1 MTNEDNN
8 SEFSAFINSIIKAA
22 VLKKSAF
29 ELADHFSK
37 AFTDD
42 DCSDFIS
49 WFLYRLGSKY
59 GYDVLGIAKQL
70 ADNFADRYT
79 ELLAKG
85 EDAADRTIG
94 GMEVIFADSDDLNFN
109 TDDEDHS
116 EEWDEYDG
124 EDFSDLWD
132 SLD

>member
-8 SEFSAFINSIIKAA
+8 SEFSDFINSIIKAA

-29 ELADHFSK
+29 ELADHLSK
-37 AFTDD
+37 AFTDN
-42 DCSDFIS
+42 DCSEFIS
-49 WFLYRLGSKY
+49 WLLYSLGSKY
-59 GYDVLGIAKQL
+59 GYDALGIAKQL

-85 EDAADRTIG
+85 EDATDTTIG
-94 GMEVIFADSDDLNFN
+94 GVEVIFADRDDLNFN

-116 EEWDEYDG
+116 EEWDDYDG

-132 SLD
+132 SL

>member
-8 SEFSAFINSIIKAA
+8 SEFSDFINSIIKAA

-42 DCSDFIS
+42 DCSEFIS
-49 WFLYRLGSKY
+49 WFLYSLGSKY
-59 GYDVLGIAKQL
+59 GYDALSIVKQL
-70 ADNFADRYT
+70 ADNFADRYS

-85 EDAADRTIG
+85 EDAADVTIG
-94 GMEVIFADSDDLNFN
+94 GVEVIFADSDDLNFN

-132 SLD
+132 SL

>member
-8 SEFSAFINSIIKAA
+8 SEFSDFINSIIKAA
-22 VLKKSAF
+22 VLKKSAL

-37 AFTDD
+37 AFADD
-42 DCSDFIS
+42 DCSEFIS
-49 WFLYRLGSKY
+49 WFLYSLGSKY
-59 GYDVLGIAKQL
+59 GYDALGIAKQL
-70 ADNFADRYT
+70 ADHFADRYA

-85 EDAADRTIG
+85 EDVASSTIG
-94 GMEVIFADSDDLNFN
+94 GVEVIFADSDDLPF
-109 TDDEDHS
+109 DDHS
-116 EEWDEYDG
+116 DNSPEEWDEYDG

>member
-1 MTNEDNN
+1 MTDESNN
-8 SEFSAFINSIIKAA
+8 SEFSDFINSIIKAA

-29 ELADHFSK
+29 ELADHFST

-42 DCSDFIS
+42 DCSEFIS

-59 GYDVLGIAKQL
+59 GYDALSIHKQIA
-70 ADNFADRYT
+70 DHFADRYS

-85 EDAADRTIG
+85 EDATDTTVNG
-94 GMEVIFADSDDLNFN
+94 VEVIFADEGLNIN
-109 TDDEDHS
+109 NEDEDHF

-124 EDFSDLWD
+124 DDFSDLWD

>member
-8 SEFSAFINSIIKAA
+8 SDFSDFINSIIKAA

-37 AFTDD
+37 AFADD
-42 DCSDFIS
+42 DCAEFIS
-49 WFLYRLGSKY
+49 WLLYRLGSKY
-59 GYDVLGIAKQL
+59 GFDALSIHKQL
-70 ADNFADRYT
+70 ADNFADRYA

-85 EDAADRTIG
+85 EDATDTTING
-94 GMEVIFADSDDLNFN
+94 VEVIFADKDLNFN
-109 TDDEDHS
+109 TEDEDHS

>member
-8 SEFSAFINSIIKAA
+8 SEFSDFINSIIKAA

-42 DCSDFIS
+42 DCSEFIS
-49 WFLYRLGSKY
+49 WFLYSLGSKY
-59 GYDVLGIAKQL
+59 GYDALGIAKQL

-85 EDAADRTIG
+85 EDATDTTIG
-94 GMEVIFADSDDLNFN
+94 GVEVIFTDSEDLPFDDYS
-109 TDDEDHS
+109 EDHS

>member
-8 SEFSAFINSIIKAA
+8 SEFSDFINSIIKAA

-42 DCSDFIS
+42 DCSEFIS
-49 WFLYRLGSKY
+49 WFLYSLGSKY
-59 GYDVLGIAKQL
+59 GYDALGIAKQL
-70 ADNFADRYT
+70 ADNFADRYS

-85 EDAADRTIG
+85 EDPSEVTIG
-94 GMEVIFADSDDLNFN
+94 GVEVIFADSDDHNFN
-109 TDDEDHS
+109 ADDEDHS
-116 EEWDEYDG
+116 EEWDDYDG

-132 SLD
+132 SL